1 MWERRSRTSACGSFA
16 ALSRPSGPAR
26 YRIPGLRDWLV
37 RPRSRQPFRGLG
49 IFLQIDHSQ
58 FNKYFHSFFHSF
70 IHHLRFRLPRSDPTL
85 RIHPTLTRAP
95 LPTPMAGWPDLRLLP
110 KP

>member
-26 YRIPGLRDWLV
+26 YRIPGLRDRLV
-37 RPRSRQPFRGLG
+37 RPRSRATVPRIGLA
-49 IFLQIDHSQ
+49 
-58 FNKYFHSFFHSF
+58 
-70 IHHLRFRLPRSDPTL
+70 RSDPTL

-110 KP
+110 QP